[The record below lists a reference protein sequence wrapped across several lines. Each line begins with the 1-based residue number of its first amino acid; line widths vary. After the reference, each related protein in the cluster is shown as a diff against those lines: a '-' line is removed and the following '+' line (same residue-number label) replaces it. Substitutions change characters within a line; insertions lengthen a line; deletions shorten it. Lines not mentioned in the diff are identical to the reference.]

1 MIGGLPGNSF
11 VLVEFE
17 QGGGI
22 VEVAALAVDAVG
34 LDLAKGLEGLLELAG
49 ETMALDTEVGDES
62 MGVNDV
68 EGDFLIEWNGGGGA
82 GEHVGFEQRDAVEAP
97 GGVGELLDELQFG
110 WSGRLI
116 FVEELV
122 AMGFKGRW
130 VFGGKEGGS
139 GGQAVAQGVLRRT
152 LLARF
157 GARTGG

>member
-22 VEVAALAVDAVG
+22 VEVAALAVGAVG

-82 GEHVGFEQRDAVEAP
+82 GEHLGFEQRDAVEAP
-97 GGVGELLDELQFG
+97 RSVDKLLDELRF
-110 WSGRLI
+110 
-116 FVEELV
+116 
-122 AMGFKGRW
+122 
-130 VFGGKEGGS
+130 GGS
-139 GGQAVAQGVLRRT
+139 GGLVFVEEAATMSVVRR
-152 LLARF
+152 LVF
-157 GARTGG
+157 GGQDGGGGG